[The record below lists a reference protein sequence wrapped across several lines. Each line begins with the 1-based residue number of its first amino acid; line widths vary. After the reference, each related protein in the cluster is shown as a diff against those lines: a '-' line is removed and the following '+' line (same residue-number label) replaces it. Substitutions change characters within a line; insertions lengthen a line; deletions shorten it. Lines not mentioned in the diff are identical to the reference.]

1 LSPRGKKLSPR
12 PRLEAAGYCDERI
25 VVLATSGDGYI
36 ARMSPVGVDQLRKAG
51 VNVDLQTMDFP
62 TLVRR
67 RESKERPDK
76 GGWNIYFNIID
87 GLFNLSPATN
97 SNIRADGTSGLAGWP
112 NSSRLE
118 ALREAW
124 LDTAELAEEKR
135 ISEQIQ
141 LQMWQDVPYIPLG
154 HWIRSTAH
162 RRDLVDLPWSF
173 PAFYGVRRA

>member
-87 GLFNLSPATN
+87 DLFNLNPAMN
-97 SNIRADGTSGLAGWP
+97 SNIRADGPAQEGRLSFFHGILRSPRNPPEAK
-112 NSSRLE
+112 SRHGP
-118 ALREAW
+118 AVRAVI
-124 LDTAELAEEKR
+124 R
-135 ISEQIQ
+135 ITGPQKN
-141 LQMWQDVPYIPLG
+141 
-154 HWIRSTAH
+154 
-162 RRDLVDLPWSF
+162 F
-173 PAFYGVRRA
+173 

>member
-1 LSPRGKKLSPR
+1 
-12 PRLEAAGYCDERI
+12 
-25 VVLATSGDGYI
+25 VLGTSGDGYI

-67 RESKERPDK
+67 RESKEPPDK

-87 GLFNLSPATN
+87 GLFNLNPATN
-97 SNIRADGTSGLAGWP
+97 SNIRADGRSGLAGWP

-154 HWIRSTAH
+154 HWVRSTAH
-162 RRDLVDLPWSF
+162 RAGPRRSALGLSRLL
-173 PAFYGVRRA
+173 RRAARLTEYSADRATLPIAALEAE